1 MFLVDSH
8 CHLGDLKFRGVD
20 QDLDQVL
27 AAAGA
32 AGVTHML
39 CICTDLPTF
48 PGMYEKVKDLDH
60 VYATVGLHPL
70 NLDTPWDEAKF
81 MEYVSRKK
89 IVAIGEIGMDYHYES
104 GSSELQ
110 KKVFARQLELAL
122 QLDLPVII
130 HSREAP
136 EDTWSV
142 LESVDPQRRLRGVFH
157 CYADSLEHAKQVLER
172 GFYISVSG
180 IVTFPQAHNIREL
193 AGYIPLDRLL
203 VETDSPYMAPVPHR
217 GKRNESSFVTLVV
230 EKLAECYGVSKE
242 HVAEQTTRTASHM
255 FLDVDSRI

>member
-20 QDLDQVL
+20 QDLNQVL
-27 AAAGA
+27 AAASA

-48 PGMYEKVKDLDH
+48 PEMYEKVKVLDH

-70 NLDTPWDEAKF
+70 NLDTPWDEGKF
-81 MEYVSRKK
+81 MEYVSREK
-89 IVAIGEIGMDYHYES
+89 ILGIGEIGMDYHYES
-104 GSSELQ
+104 KSAEQQ

-122 QLDLPVII
+122 ELDLPVII

-142 LESVDPQRRLRGVFH
+142 LETVDPQRRLRGVFH
-157 CYADSLEHAKQVLER
+157 CYADSLEHARQVLDR

-180 IVTFPQAHNIREL
+180 IVTFPQAQNIREL
-193 AGYIPLDRLL
+193 AGFIPLDRLL
-203 VETDSPYMAPVPHR
+203 VETDSPYLAPAPFR
-217 GKRNESSFVTLVV
+217 GKPNQPAYV
-230 EKLAECYGVSKE
+230 EK
-242 HVAEQTTRTASHM
+242 VARAVAQLRGLSFEEICNITSDNFQKLFRVV
-255 FLDVDSRI
+255 LK